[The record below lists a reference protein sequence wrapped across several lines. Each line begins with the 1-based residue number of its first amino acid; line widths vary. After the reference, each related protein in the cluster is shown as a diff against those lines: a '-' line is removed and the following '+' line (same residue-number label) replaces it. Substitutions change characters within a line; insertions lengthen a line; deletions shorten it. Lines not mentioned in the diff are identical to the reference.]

1 MKDDIRTGRVR
12 GGGPSGAAGGLR
24 VLVVQHEEPT
34 PGGLVVDWLQ
44 EHGSDVEVF
53 RIDLDDRRP
62 DPTRYDMI
70 VSLGS
75 EFAAFDDSIPWIGRE
90 KDLLIEAFGADVPIL
105 GVCFGGQLLARV
117 LGGESYRGELSE
129 VGWLK
134 VRSRNEDL
142 VPEGPWFQWHFDTFT
157 LPPGA
162 ELLADSE
169 AGVQA
174 FAAGRSLGIQF
185 HPEVTNEIMARWV
198 EVYRHELDDDGV
210 DPDDLMDETGGGRTH
225 RRPRRGSCWNG
236 SSMRSPGWPCRGKDE
251 AGCGRKH
258 RRSSRVTIDQAST
271 SVFPKHP
278 GLGYPSVDRARGVRL
293 YTTDGRTILD
303 ACSGGAMAAGLGHGV
318 GDIVDAAAASVG
330 GILYYYAHHFTNQ
343 PQEKLAE
350 RLTGLA
356 PEMTRVRF
364 QSGGA
369 EANETAL
376 RLARQYHVDRGES
389 GRWLVISAA
398 QSYHG
403 ATMATLALSG
413 RAGLQAPFG
422 PYMPAICT
430 IPPCTERFDPTGEA
444 ALDALDEALERAGP
458 ENVAAFF
465 CETVSALSLPG
476 YSPPDRFWRVWP
488 SGGSGTVS

>member
-1 MKDDIRTGRVR
+1 M
-12 GGGPSGAAGGLR
+12 
-24 VLVVQHEEPT
+24 
-34 PGGLVVDWLQ
+34 
-44 EHGSDVEVF
+44 
-53 RIDLDDRRP
+53 
-62 DPTRYDMI
+62 
-70 VSLGS
+70 
-75 EFAAFDDSIPWIGRE
+75 
-90 KDLLIEAFGADVPIL
+90 
-105 GVCFGGQLLARV
+105 
-117 LGGESYRGELSE
+117 
-129 VGWLK
+129 
-134 VRSRNEDL
+134 
-142 VPEGPWFQWHFDTFT
+142 
-157 LPPGA
+157 
-162 ELLADSE
+162 
-169 AGVQA
+169 
-174 FAAGRSLGIQF
+174 
-185 HPEVTNEIMARWV
+185 
-198 EVYRHELDDDGV
+198 
-210 DPDDLMDETGGGRTH
+210 
-225 RRPRRGSCWNG
+225 
-236 SSMRSPGWPCRGKDE
+236 
-251 AGCGRKH
+251 
-258 RRSSRVTIDQAST
+258 TIDQAST

-422 PYMPAICT
+422 PYMAGHLH

-476 YSPPDRFWRVWP
+476 YSPPDRFWEGLAERRERHGFLICLDEVVVGLGRTGRWFAYEDLP
-488 SGGSGTVS
+488 ITPDIVTLGKTLGAGYTPLSATMCRAPVYDALAGGSQEFDLGHTWDGAPLSCAVGLAVIDYIDRRGLVERVAGRGPALRDELESAVSGCEMVGRVRGRGFLLGVEYVDPRDGTSILPSSAGLADMVDSHALDSGLLVRSTPADSNRWAGDQTLLAPAFTSTDEELSEMIERFAQVVGEVERIVKDRLPNGAAK

>member
-1 MKDDIRTGRVR
+1 M
-12 GGGPSGAAGGLR
+12 
-24 VLVVQHEEPT
+24 
-34 PGGLVVDWLQ
+34 
-44 EHGSDVEVF
+44 
-53 RIDLDDRRP
+53 
-62 DPTRYDMI
+62 
-70 VSLGS
+70 
-75 EFAAFDDSIPWIGRE
+75 
-90 KDLLIEAFGADVPIL
+90 
-105 GVCFGGQLLARV
+105 
-117 LGGESYRGELSE
+117 
-129 VGWLK
+129 
-134 VRSRNEDL
+134 
-142 VPEGPWFQWHFDTFT
+142 
-157 LPPGA
+157 
-162 ELLADSE
+162 
-169 AGVQA
+169 
-174 FAAGRSLGIQF
+174 
-185 HPEVTNEIMARWV
+185 
-198 EVYRHELDDDGV
+198 
-210 DPDDLMDETGGGRTH
+210 
-225 RRPRRGSCWNG
+225 
-236 SSMRSPGWPCRGKDE
+236 
-251 AGCGRKH
+251 
-258 RRSSRVTIDQAST
+258 TIDQAST

-422 PYMPAICT
+422 PYMAGHLH

-476 YSPPDRFWRVWP
+476 YSPPDRFWEGLAERRERHGFLICLDEVVVGLGRTGRWFAYEDLP
-488 SGGSGTVS
+488 ITPDIVTLGKTLGAGYTPLSATMCRAPVYDALAGGSQEFDLGHTWDGAPLSCAVGLAVIDYIDRRGLVERVAGRGPALRDELESAVGGCEMVGRVRGRGFLLGVEYVDPRDGASILPSSAGLADLVDSHALDSGLLVRSTPADSNRWAGDQTLLAPAFTSTDEELSEMIERFAQVVGEVERIVKDRLPNGAAK